1 MYIAINARERVPQ
14 GLCSCVFLCL
24 MGLMLAKVG
33 RKWWGGSFRSVH
45 TVYGDLVIDGVRAG

>member
-1 MYIAINARERVPQ
+1 
-14 GLCSCVFLCL
+14 